1 MKKRI
6 IIPFGLLTLFW
17 TVFVF
22 CFLYPAGKIYF
33 KNHNKKY
40 MMQKLNEI
48 NAIHEEINLIREKQ
62 NNLKSKIFP
71 PEDVLIQAKNIRDIL
86 IDIKKKGEKTN
97 IKTVNVSID
106 KIITDPDSGLKTA
119 TQPLKITIKS
129 PYQEIARYLSLLKTS
144 PLISDIKAIRIEAKE
159 ESNELTT
166 QINLNVICT
175 P

>member
-6 IIPFGLLTLFW
+6 IIPFSILTLFW

-22 CFLYPAGKIYF
+22 CFLYPAGKVYF

-40 MMQKLNEI
+40 VLKKLNEI

-62 NNLKSKIFP
+62 SSLRTKIFP
-71 PEDVLIQAKNIRDIL
+71 PEDVLIQSKNIRDIL
-86 IDIKKKGEKTN
+86 INIKQQSEKTN
-97 IKTVNVSID
+97 IKTINVNMEKLVADS
-106 KIITDPDSGLKTA
+106 DSGLNMTM
-119 TQPLKITIKS
+119 QPLTITIKS
-129 PYQEIARYLSLLKTS
+129 PYQEISRYVSLLKTS
-144 PLISDIKAIRIEAKE
+144 PLISEIKGIKIEAKD

-166 QINLNVICT
+166 KITLNVICT